1 MTAKKAIQTIEAAK
15 AEVEWN
21 YPLDYATAFEM
32 AIKALE
38 KQIPLRAIPL
48 TVKID
53 CASIGRAIWHKG
65 TTVYECPKCS
75 AFISPMYN
83 FCFKCGQAL
92 DWNETE

>member
-1 MTAKKAIQTIEAAK
+1 MTAKEAIQIIEAAR
-15 AEVEWN
+15 AEFEWN
-21 YPLDYATAFEM
+21 RPLYVAAFEV
-32 AIKALE
+32 AIEAIE

-53 CASIGRAIWHKG
+53 CASIGRAIWRKG

-75 AFISPMYN
+75 AFISPMYD

-92 DWNETE
+92 DWSEKE

>member
-1 MTAKKAIQTIEAAK
+1 MTAENAIQTIEAAK

-21 YPLDYATAFEM
+21 YPFAYAAAFEA
-32 AIKALE
+32 AIEALE

-53 CASIGRAIWHKG
+53 CASIGRAIWRKG

-92 DWNETE
+92 DWSDIE